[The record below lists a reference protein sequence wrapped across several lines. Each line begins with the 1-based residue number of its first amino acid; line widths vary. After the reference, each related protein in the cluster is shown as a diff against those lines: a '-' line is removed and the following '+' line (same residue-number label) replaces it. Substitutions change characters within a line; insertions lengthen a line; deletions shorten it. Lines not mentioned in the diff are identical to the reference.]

1 MPFLGEACSQRVTRG
16 YWQSINVSESRYSPT
31 ARTSHSAMVDRSG
44 VMWVLGGETFGKVAH
59 SWDMVSTF
67 TLEPFDTQAAS
78 GVWKAVRAKGDKG
91 PSPRYGH
98 SAVMHEDKVRQTTKW

>member
-1 MPFLGEACSQRVTRG
+1 ME
-16 YWQSINVSESRYSPT
+16 
-31 ARTSHSAMVDRSG
+31 DRDG

-67 TLEPFDTQAAS
+67 TLDSAAGS
-78 GVWKAVRAKGDKG
+78 NRGTWQAVRAQGDKG

-98 SAVMHEDKVRQTTKW
+98 SAVMHEDKVSANQFCFFPMCYECLKLQ